1 MIEFLSQPWPW
12 YVSGPLIGLTVP
24 MLLVFS
30 NKTFSVSGSL
40 RHLCAMIF
48 GRTSSLLRYDWWKI
62 GGWNLLFF
70 AGIAIG
76 GFLANIV
83 LHVVGPVPI
92 SPATVAALAKL
103 GIAHEN
109 GLMPTSLFSWS
120 HLLTVPGFILMVVGG
135 FLVGFGSR
143 WAGGC
148 TSGHGISGL
157 SNLEVPSLIAVCSFF
172 VGGIVTTFALLPLVL
187 SL

>member
-1 MIEFLSQPWPW
+1 MIAVLSQPWPW
-12 YVSGPLIGLTVP
+12 YVSGPLIGLMVP
-24 MLLVFS
+24 LLLIVS
-30 NKTFSVSGSL
+30 NRYFAVSANL
-40 RHLCAMIF
+40 RHLCAMLF
-48 GRTSSLLRYDWWKI
+48 GRQSSLLHHEWRKV

-76 GFLANIV
+76 GYVANV
-83 LHVVGPVPI
+83 GLHVVGPIPI
-92 SPATVAALAKL
+92 SAATAADLAKL
-103 GIAHEN
+103 GISHES

-120 HLLTVPGFILMVVGG
+120 HLLTIPGFILMIVGG

-157 SNLEVPSLIAVCSFF
+157 SNLELPSLIAVCSFF
-172 VGGIVTTFALLPLVL
+172 AGGIITTFVLLPLVL
-187 SL
+187 RL

>member
-1 MIEFLSQPWPW
+1 MIEILSQPWPW
-12 YVSGPLIGLTVP
+12 YLSGLLIGLIVP
-24 MLLVFS
+24 LLLVLS
-30 NKTFSVSGSL
+30 NRYFAVSGNL
-40 RHLCAMIF
+40 RHLCAMLF
-48 GRTSSLLRYDWWKI
+48 GRTSSVLRYEWWKT

-76 GFLANIV
+76 GYLANTG

-92 SPATVAALAKL
+92 SSATATDLAKL
-103 GIAHEN
+103 GISHES
-109 GLMPTSLFSWS
+109 GLMPTSLFSWT
-120 HLLTVPGFILMVVGG
+120 HVLTVPGFILMIVGG

-157 SNLEVPSLIAVCSFF
+157 SNLELPSLIAVCSFF
-172 VGGIVTTFALLPLVL
+172 AGGIIATFALLPLVL
-187 SL
+187 RL